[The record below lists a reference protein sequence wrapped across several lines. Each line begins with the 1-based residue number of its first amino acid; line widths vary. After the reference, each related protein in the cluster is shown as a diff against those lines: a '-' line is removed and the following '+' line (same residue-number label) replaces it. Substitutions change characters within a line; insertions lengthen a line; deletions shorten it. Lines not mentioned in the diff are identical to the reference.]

1 MAKCIEKDFKMATAD
16 VEHVLVVPTQL
27 FHDIGYIQGFTH
39 DVEKYLDR
47 LLDAKNTSYRPR
59 PDMEEDPSFKQLIPY
74 VIFRHTDDDGTVR
87 ILHYARGSGGGE
99 SRLHAKR
106 AIGIGGHISSTDAD
120 TSTAHPYQSGMQ
132 RELEEEIQIDTAYT
146 MSLVG
151 LINDDD
157 TEVGKVHL
165 GIVHLCDVDS
175 MAIQSN
181 EIEIEDTSFL
191 TLSELES
198 NLDRF
203 ETWSQ
208 ICIRALFLSS

>member
-27 FHDIGYIQGFTH
+27 FHDIGYIQGFTD

-74 VIFRHTDDDGTVR
+74 VIFRHTDEDGTVR

-99 SRLHAKR
+99 SRLHAKLS
-106 AIGIGGHISSTDAD
+106 IGIGGHISSTDAD

-132 RELEEEIQIDTAYT
+132 RELAEEIQIDTAYT

-165 GIVHLCDVDS
+165 GIVHLCDVES

>member
-27 FHDIGYIQGFTH
+27 FHDIGYIQGFTD

-99 SRLHAKR
+99 SRLHAKLS
-106 AIGIGGHISSTDAD
+106 IGIGGHISSTDAE

-132 RELEEEIQIDTAYT
+132 RELAEEIQIDTAYT
-146 MSLVG
+146 MALVG

-165 GIVHLCDVDS
+165 GIVHLCDVES

>member
-1 MAKCIEKDFKMATAD
+1 MSTAD

-27 FHDIGYIQGFTH
+27 FHDIGYIQGFTR

-47 LLDAKNTSYRPR
+47 LLDANNTSYRPR

-99 SRLHAKR
+99 SRLHAKLS
-106 AIGIGGHISSTDAD
+106 IGIGGHISSTDAD
-120 TSTAHPYQSGMQ
+120 TSAAPPYQSGMQ

-146 MSLVG
+146 MKLVG

-165 GIVHLCDVDS
+165 GIVHLCDVES

-208 ICIRALFLSS
+208 ICIRALFLPS

>member
-27 FHDIGYIQGFTH
+27 FHDIGYIQGFTD

-74 VIFRHTDDDGTVR
+74 VIFRHTDEDGTVR

-99 SRLHAKR
+99 SRLHAKLS
-106 AIGIGGHISSTDAD
+106 IGIGGHISSTDAD

-165 GIVHLCDVDS
+165 GIVHLCDVES

>member
-87 ILHYARGSGGGE
+87 IIHYARGSGGGE
-99 SRLHAKR
+99 SRLHAKLS
-106 AIGIGGHISSTDAD
+106 IGIGGHISSTDAD

>member
-1 MAKCIEKDFKMATAD
+1 MATAD

-99 SRLHAKR
+99 SRLHAKLS
-106 AIGIGGHISSTDAD
+106 IGIGGHI
-120 TSTAHPYQSGMQ
+120 
-132 RELEEEIQIDTAYT
+132 
-146 MSLVG
+146 
-151 LINDDD
+151 
-157 TEVGKVHL
+157 
-165 GIVHLCDVDS
+165 
-175 MAIQSN
+175 
-181 EIEIEDTSFL
+181 
-191 TLSELES
+191 
-198 NLDRF
+198 
-203 ETWSQ
+203 
-208 ICIRALFLSS
+208 

>member
-1 MAKCIEKDFKMATAD
+1 MATAD

-74 VIFRHTDDDGTVR
+74 VIFRHTDDDGAVR
-87 ILHYARGSGGGE
+87 ILHYALGRGGGE
-99 SRLHAKR
+99 SRLHAKLS
-106 AIGIGGHISSTDAD
+106 IGIGGHISSTDAD

-146 MSLVG
+146 MTLVG

-165 GIVHLCDVDS
+165 GIVHLCDVES

>member
-74 VIFRHTDDDGTVR
+74 VIFRHTDHDGTVR

-99 SRLHAKR
+99 SRLHAKLS
-106 AIGIGGHISSTDAD
+106 IGIGGHISSTDAD